1 MRLSLQRSI
10 NINWLNLTQVCF
22 CFGIKWFS
30 NSMVVV
36 LLQSGQVLFGM
47 LGVMGGL
54 VGAGCV
60 LHNMYICRFRCRYG
74 WLGPTWRGRLSIALV
89 QSSGAQETSC
99 WTGWAATICQVPGW
113 IRMATIFR
121 YFQPF
126 SAKKNPSIFL
136 QAAIRKISG

>member
-1 MRLSLQRSI
+1 
-10 NINWLNLTQVCF
+10 
-22 CFGIKWFS
+22 
-30 NSMVVV
+30 MVVV

-99 WTGWAATICQVPGW
+99 
-113 IRMATIFR
+113 
-121 YFQPF
+121 
-126 SAKKNPSIFL
+126 
-136 QAAIRKISG
+136 